1 MPPAPI
7 HLHIADVLT
16 EVPASAGVEA
26 GLVVLSEDDP
36 PYRSLRIIIGPA
48 ETRSAVA
55 AALRMLASKREKL
68 HARKHGNTPL

>member
-1 MPPAPI
+1 VGAVHI
-7 HLHIADVLT
+7 LHRKTDAAERPRLVDEYREEYLNPYIAAERGYVDRVI
-16 EVPASAGVEA
+16 
-26 GLVVLSEDDP
+26 D
-36 PYRSLRIIIGPA
+36 PA